1 MSNNRGE
8 NDVIFKVYIQNKYHY
23 QVSEFVYIKIHFF
36 KVLKGEPNNDA
47 ENSASV

>member
-8 NDVIFKVYIQNKYHY
+8 NDVIFKVYIQGKYHY
-23 QVSEFVYIKIHFF
+23 QLSEFVYIKIYFF
-36 KVLKGEPNNDA
+36 GREPSNDA

>member
-8 NDVIFKVYIQNKYHY
+8 NDVIFKVYIQGKYHY
-23 QVSEFVYIKIHFF
+23 QLSEFVYIKIHFF
-36 KVLKGEPNNDA
+36 KREPSNDA